1 MRHSRVG
8 GGLRA
13 KPRVGR
19 TAFHPHATA
28 NWIERYIPSSQYT
41 SSSKCGGQRSHSG
54 FRGPPKERLYNEAE
68 QRNIHGRSKMDKK
81 QLANAL
87 GH

>member
-1 MRHSRVG
+1 MSG
-8 GGLRA
+8 GWAAGEA
-13 KPRVGR
+13 PRW
-19 TAFHPHATA
+19 AH
-28 NWIERYIPSSQYT
+28 
-41 SSSKCGGQRSHSG
+41 C
-54 FRGPPKERLYNEAE
+54 EAE